1 MVLIPFKRKRV
12 GRRAYTGT
20 GAGDRSCGRRHHQRR
35 LGRGLVTN
43 VGVGVG
49 VPGSGGGSGS
59 EHGTPKQLNGGR
71 TVDSGEGQAG
81 KVKGTVGDL
90 SR

>member
-1 MVLIPFKRKRV
+1 M
-12 GRRAYTGT
+12 
-20 GAGDRSCGRRHHQRR
+20 
-35 LGRGLVTN
+35 
-43 VGVGVG
+43 GVGVG